1 MLQPRAARKAPRC
14 ARAEFRA
21 RVSLLAQFVLF
32 RGVFLSEA
40 VVQAERRA
48 CPERLTNGKESN
60 GILREASA
68 LHARSLVPLVKAR
81 DFGKTPHDGFGNLTQ
96 PVRKSVT
103 CTSPPRSDIF
113 VVTVFRGQF
122 RPSTTSSATMP
133 SIRER
138 MKESAIAFTDHQ
150 RTSLIDRLLAKA
162 RDYYVLTKPEVN
174 LLILMTTSAGYYL
187 GVRGSFHFSGL
198 INTLI
203 GTLLVASGTATLNQ
217 WMERVWDGQM
227 RRTARRPLP
236 SGRVSSIEA
245 FAFGLLLSVAGGL
258 YLALQVNRLSSL
270 LAISTVLSYLLIYTP
285 LKRRTPLCTLLGA
298 FPGAMPTLIGWAG
311 ASNAVTMSAM
321 FLFAV
326 LFLWQFPH
334 FLAIAL
340 MYREDYERAGYQML
354 PRFDADSRF
363 TRAEILIFT
372 VALIVT
378 TLLPGAGLLYS
389 GSMLLAGAFLLF
401 YSLRL
406 AKSSSRLM
414 ASRLLHAS
422 VIYLPVVL
430 AVMAFAKR

>member
-1 MLQPRAARKAPRC
+1 
-14 ARAEFRA
+14 
-21 RVSLLAQFVLF
+21 
-32 RGVFLSEA
+32 
-40 VVQAERRA
+40 
-48 CPERLTNGKESN
+48 
-60 GILREASA
+60 
-68 LHARSLVPLVKAR
+68 
-81 DFGKTPHDGFGNLTQ
+81 
-96 PVRKSVT
+96 
-103 CTSPPRSDIF
+103 
-113 VVTVFRGQF
+113 
-122 RPSTTSSATMP
+122 
-133 SIRER
+133 
-138 MKESAIAFTDHQ
+138 MKESAIAFADHQ
-150 RTSLIDRLLAKA
+150 RTPLTDRLLAKA

-187 GVRGSFHFSGL
+187 GSRGSFHFSGL
-198 INTLI
+198 IHTLI

-217 WMERVWDGQM
+217 WMERAWDGQM
-227 RRTARRPLP
+227 RRTSRRPLP
-236 SGRVSSIEA
+236 SGRVSSREA

-258 YLALQVNRLSSL
+258 YLALLVNRLSAL
-270 LAISTVLSYLLIYTP
+270 LAISTLLSYLLIYTP

-298 FPGAMPTLIGWAG
+298 LPGAMPTLIGWAG

-372 VALIVT
+372 IALIVT

-389 GSMLLAGAFLLF
+389 GAMLLAGAFLLF

-430 AVMAFAKR
+430 AVMALAKR